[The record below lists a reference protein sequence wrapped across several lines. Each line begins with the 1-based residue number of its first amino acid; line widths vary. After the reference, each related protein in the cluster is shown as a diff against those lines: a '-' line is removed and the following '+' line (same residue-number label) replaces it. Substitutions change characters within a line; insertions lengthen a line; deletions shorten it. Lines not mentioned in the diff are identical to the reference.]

1 MYVTPKKKE
10 ILNLAK
16 SMDWNITGN
25 QAADL
30 ENYLSVFQDGYKWLD
45 GLQGLLPKSRF
56 SERSFQKPEPNE
68 NPFNAWY
75 VKTSI
80 ETNKLGSLKGKKVAV
95 KDNIFVQDVPLS
107 NGSRVLEN
115 FKADYDAP
123 VVERILEAGGD
134 IIGKTNCEYFCLSGG
149 SATSYFGTVDNP
161 RKKNFST
168 GGSSSGSA
176 ALVAAGVVD
185 IALGT
190 DQGGSVRSPASWTGT
205 VGMKATRGLVPYDGA
220 IVMENSIDYIG
231 PITRTAAENAEILR
245 IIADPVER
253 SFTSKIGG
261 NCEHLRVALL
271 QEGFDHPSSE
281 PQVDQ
286 VVRNAGNLL
295 QKKGV
300 TVDSISVPSHLLGG
314 YAWGAIVS
322 DGFWQSLKLSGN
334 GYNHSRSYS
343 VDLYDGLS
351 SWSDDLDLMPV
362 NAQTLILLGY
372 SLEKYRGYYYGKAK
386 NYARLLGRAY
396 DEALKNYDALL
407 LPTTVQRASMN
418 PDPDDHQEI
427 FRQAF
432 SNTINTAQFNAS
444 GHPALSIPCGLR
456 DDLPVGM
463 MLVGRHNEEHT
474 LYQLAVEFESNFD
487 WQAL

>member
-1 MYVTPKKKE
+1 MYTTPKKKE

-16 SMDWNITGN
+16 SLNWNITA
-25 QAADL
+25 QQVADL

-45 GLQGLLPKSRF
+45 ELHELLPKSRF
-56 SERSFQKPEPNE
+56 SKRSYSAPDQNE

-75 VKTSI
+75 VRTSI
-80 ETNKLGSLKGKKVAV
+80 EANQSGSLKGKKVAV

-115 FKADYDAP
+115 FIADYDAA

-134 IIGKTNCEYFCLSGG
+134 IVGKTNCEYFCLSGG
-149 SATSYFGTVDNP
+149 SATSYSGTVDNP
-161 RKKNFST
+161 RKENFST

-176 ALVAAGVVD
+176 ALVAGGEVD

-205 VGMKATRGLVPYDGA
+205 VGMKATRDLVPYDGA
-220 IVMENSIDYIG
+220 IVMESSIDYIG
-231 PITRTAAENAEILR
+231 PITRTAAENADALGV
-245 IIADPVER
+245 IADPVAR
-253 SFTSKIGG
+253 SFTSKIGDS
-261 NCEHLRVALL
+261 CEHLRVALV

-286 VVRNAGNLL
+286 AVRNAGNLL

-300 TVDSISVPSHLLGG
+300 TVDSISVPAHVLGG

-322 DGFWQSLKLSGN
+322 DGFWNSLKLSGN
-334 GYNHSRSYS
+334 GYNHSRNYS
-343 VDLYDGLS
+343 IDLYDGLS
-351 SWSDDLDLMPV
+351 GWSDDLDLMPV

-396 DEALKNYDALL
+396 DQALKNYDVLL
-407 LPTTVQRASMN
+407 LPTTVQRASKN

-444 GHPALSIPCGLR
+444 GHPALSMPCGLR

-463 MLVGRHNEEHT
+463 MLVGRHNEEHI

-487 WQAL
+487 WQIL